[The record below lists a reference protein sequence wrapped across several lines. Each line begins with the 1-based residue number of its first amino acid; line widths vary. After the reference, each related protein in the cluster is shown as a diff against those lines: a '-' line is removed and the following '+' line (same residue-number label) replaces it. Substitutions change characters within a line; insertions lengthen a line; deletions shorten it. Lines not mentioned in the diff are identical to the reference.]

1 MAEDRDPEGSRL
13 AGRARRYASVGR
25 GLGGFAA
32 GFAMRKLPGRD
43 VGDKAAH
50 AAALTEALGG
60 LKGPLMKAA
69 QILATIPEAL
79 PKEYAE
85 ALRQLQADAPPM
97 GWPFVKRRMASEL
110 GPDWETKFAAFG
122 REALR
127 AASLGQVHQATA
139 HDGRLLACKLQYPDM
154 ASTVAADIRQLKVIM
169 GVQRQFDGT
178 IDSRNVQAELEERL
192 REELD
197 YRREAKHQRLYGTIL
212 AGEEAVRVP
221 EPLEEL
227 STGRLLTMTW
237 LEGAPFLRFLAE
249 HPDQALRDR
258 IALAMFRAWYLP
270 FYGYGVIHGDPHL
283 GNYTLTPEGRV
294 NLLDFGCVR
303 VFPPRFVWGV
313 VALAEALRLDDEAA
327 TVAAYEAWGFRDIS
341 RALLEVLNIWA
352 RFLYG
357 PLIEDRT
364 QGILERGSAYGA
376 EVASKVHAELK
387 RLGGVRPPREF
398 VLMDR
403 AAVGLGSVF
412 LHLGAQVNWH
422 RVYLEL
428 TRDFDL
434 EALAARQAA
443 ALRAVGL
450 ASEHPHP
457 NPSP

>member
-1 MAEDRDPEGSRL
+1 MADARDPEDSSL
-13 AGRARRYASVGR
+13 TGRARRYASVGR
-25 GLGGFAA
+25 NLGGFAA
-32 GFAMRKLPGRD
+32 GFALRRLTGRD

-110 GPDWETKFAAFG
+110 GPDWQSRFASFG
-122 REALR
+122 QEALR
-127 AASLGQVHQATA
+127 AASLGQVHQARA

-154 ASTVAADIRQLKVIM
+154 ASTVAADIRQLKVVM
-169 GVQRQFDGT
+169 GVQRQFDAT
-178 IDSRNVQAELEERL
+178 IDTRNIQAELEERL

-197 YRREAKHQRLYGTIL
+197 YRREARHQRLYGAIL
-212 AGEEAVRVP
+212 ADEPAVSVP

-237 LEGAPFLRFLAE
+237 LEGQPFLAFLAA

-258 IALAMFRAWYLP
+258 IALAMFRAWYRP

-294 NLLDFGCVR
+294 NLLDFGCIR

-313 VALAEALRLDDEAA
+313 VALAEALRREDRDAI
-327 TVAAYEAWGFRDIS
+327 VAAFEAWGFRDLSGELI
-341 RALLEVLNIWA
+341 EVLTLWA
-352 RFLYG
+352 RFLYR

-364 QGILERGSAYGA
+364 QPIVERTQAGP
-376 EVASKVHAELK
+376 EVAGKVHAELK
-387 RLGGVRPPREF
+387 RLGKGVAIPREF

-422 RVYLEL
+422 RLYLEL
-428 TRDFDL
+428 TRDFD
-434 EALAARQAA
+434 EAALAARQQA
-443 ALRAVGL
+443 ALARAGL
-450 ASEHPHP
+450 A
-457 NPSP
+457 